1 MEHRLIYSLL
11 ALVRIRDNYHGR
23 RPHAT
28 AEYGGRIPLDF
39 SATCARPKEQ
49 QRCGGREAKQSPTYI
64 RAPPSRRV
72 GAARSPVSENRQ
84 DDSKSKEDTAAGGRI
99 RSGEEHEEP
108 WPACTTTAARITTA
122 PPTGRSTTTST
133 SPRSC
138 NPPLPLTSC
147 QIDPLPHLP
156 PYCAF
161 VFDGFVRFCL
171 YHAAHRIVRQYTV
184 Q

>member
-1 MEHRLIYSLL
+1 LELEHRLIYSLL

-28 AEYGGRIPLDF
+28 AEYGERIPLDF

-72 GAARSPVSENRQ
+72 GGAVRSPDSGNRQ

-138 NPPLPLTSC
+138 NPPTPSHQLP
-147 QIDPLPHLP
+147 D
-156 PYCAF
+156 
-161 VFDGFVRFCL
+161 
-171 YHAAHRIVRQYTV
+171 
-184 Q
+184 